1 MYKLIILI
9 VILLGLI
16 HSCMTSNNEMNG
28 ETIEIS
34 GNKDIYELSV
44 GDIKSI
50 KFERKEEQL
59 VAINKNITE
68 LNDIRYDD
76 TVYLFDPEFYYKI
89 VEFKKSNISKEKI
102 EAINFGDIDKKSKI
116 QFQDIKL
123 DGKDDNNFE
132 VSRINLEFRNSSQST
147 FIRKEINLDQITII
161 EINDPKFI
169 LNRESDWLFNSLSE
183 ANELVISYLEF
194 QSKTIRLKVT
204 KPILIKLRD

>member
-147 FIRKEINLDQITII
+147 FIRKEINLDQIPII

>member
-1 MYKLIILI
+1 
-9 VILLGLI
+9 
-16 HSCMTSNNEMNG
+16 MTSNNEMNG

-147 FIRKEINLDQITII
+147 FIRKEINLDQIPII